1 MPTKPIARLTKLW
14 LLLKKLSKL
23 LTKPT
28 SALCA
33 CWTKLAAS
41 NNPSGLLKADPA
53 TGRLFFVC
61 FLRWLLA

>member
-1 MPTKPIARLTKLW
+1 MPTKPTARLTKLW

-41 NNPSGLLKADPA
+41 NNPPGLLKADPA
-53 TGRLFFVC
+53 TGRLFLC
-61 FLRWLLA
+61 LL